1 MNKILSSVTIDA
13 GKEFLSLFIGAVIG
27 TAITIYWAGDLI
39 TIAFVSLIASLIGGF
54 LLFAFFGKYE
64 WSKSILTSFISASF
78 GAQLLSS
85 STTFLLY
92 KIYSDLPP
100 DDPKLKFFIDNSFYG
115 SLGWNVLIIFSG
127 YFGLLWLYQF
137 ARVKYYKVQIT

>member
-1 MNKILSSVTIDA
+1 MSKILGSVTRDA
-13 GKEFLSLFIGAVIG
+13 GKEFLSLFIGALIG
-27 TAITIYWAGDLI
+27 TVITIVWAGDLI
-39 TIAFVSLIASLIGGF
+39 FIAFASLLASLIGGF
-54 LLFAFFGKYE
+54 ILFAFCGKHE

-92 KIYSDLPP
+92 NIYSDLPA

-115 SLGWNVLIIFSG
+115 SLGWNVVIIFFG
-127 YFGLLWLYQF
+127 YFGILWLYEF
-137 ARVKYYKVQIT
+137 GRVKYYKV